1 MFFVNFE
8 QVISYQI
15 SSQRVSFFILSYITK
30 YLFYCIAESWTWG
43 TDEKRFSKYHLCR
56 LATKVVFPTSQNS
69 EKCGGFQ
76 HKNTLYLV
84 KYKQRDVAIIGVG
97 FYKDLSIES
106 VLNWYL
112 IKISRNL
119 NRRVSCCFEDIRVSQ
134 K

>member
-43 TDEKRFSKYHLCR
+43 TDEKSYSKYHLCR

-76 HKNTLYLV
+76 YKNTLCSV
-84 KYKQRDVAIIGVG
+84 KYKETLAIIGVG
-97 FYKDLSIES
+97 FYKELSIES
-106 VLNWYL
+106 VLNWYP

-119 NRRVSCCFEDIRVSQ
+119 NRRVSSCFEDIRVSQ